1 MSGRQTPRRPYTA
14 EIIMARLQGEDL
26 TEAPANGGALNALGR
41 GGDNGEVLAAIAAL
55 RKDLIGRLGPGT
67 PDGQPSAPSAPVAP
81 AQPAVSDQ
89 GNDELKQ
96 QLSELSAAIEAAKAD
111 IRSMRDPNA
120 ASTDDV
126 RTATRELDAVVQAT
140 ETATNDIMEAAEQID
155 DLAIRLCSQVSTS
168 TDKALA
174 EEINERVVNI
184 FEACNFQDVT
194 GQRITKVVNTLEF
207 IDDRVSKMMALWGA
221 EQAKG
226 DPAQNVATT
235 DADLLHG
242 PSLEG
247 DGASQDDIDAM
258 FD

>member
-26 TEAPANGGALNALGR
+26 TEVPANSGALNALGR

-55 RKDLIGRLGPGT
+55 RKDLIGRLGTGT
-67 PDGQPSAPSAPVAP
+67 PEGQPSAPQ

-96 QLSELSAAIEAAKAD
+96 QLGELSAAIEAAKAD

-126 RTATRELDAVVQAT
+126 KTATRELDAVVQAT

-207 IDDRVSKMMALWGA
+207 IDERVSKMMTLWGA

-226 DPAQNVATT
+226 DPTQKVATS